1 MAKAHVLL
9 GLLCIAFSLSLVD
22 ARKEVGVYEIKK
34 GDFSIKL
41 TNWGATVISV
51 MLPDSQGLDFNYVG
65 LFSLI
70 YSQGFHSFI
79 FFFFFFLV
87 MFFFMHM
94 QERWM
99 MLFLDLIQIIQLLL
113 TL

>member
-1 MAKAHVLL
+1 MLL
-9 GLLCIAFSLSLVD
+9 GLLFIAFSLSLVD

-51 MLPDSQGLDFNYVG
+51 MLPDSQGLDFNCVG

-79 FFFFFFLV
+79 HFFFFLL

>member
-1 MAKAHVLL
+1 MLL

-79 FFFFFFLV
+79 FFFCDAFLYAYAGT
-87 MFFFMHM
+87 
-94 QERWM
+94 
-99 MLFLDLIQIIQLLL
+99 LDDVVLGFDTDHTIASYVVRFSHLY
-113 TL
+113 